1 MKAPGRLTVIY
12 FIGLSILVFIVV
24 LLSLSIR
31 DIYFSAERV
40 LETISEAD
48 KLIEIESAHKR
59 AYVFFSIAL
68 ILSFIGIF
76 IIVAIYIR
84 SISRPLKK
92 ISYATK
98 KMAKGEFEDLPVSG
112 SDEIGTLAENF
123 NLMVRALKDKIREL
137 EGAIQKE
144 QYHVRTLNILN
155 ELSSFMASR
164 LNLDEIMENLI
175 NSGKNLIKSE
185 FSAILLIDKFSK
197 QVSHFRSSSAIT
209 LENFNDMAS
218 DLIKEAL
225 NKGMPLKLT
234 DPIRD
239 PRLAAII
246 EGGLLLRNML
256 IVPIIVEGEII
267 GEFILANRIGAEEF
281 THEDEDLALMFSF
294 QAAVA
299 IRKAFLHE
307 EILKLARTD
316 GLTGLNN
323 HRIFQEQLEVEIK
336 RAKRYGRPL
345 SLLMIDIDY
354 FKKFNDTYGHQAGDS
369 ALKGL
374 ANILLKNLRNAD
386 SAARYG
392 GEEFAVIFPE
402 TTIEGAL
409 KTAERIRN
417 ETAWHT
423 FNLDGKEKHL
433 TVSIGVSIFPD
444 DAMDRESLIKAAD
457 DAMYMAKKMGRN
469 RVITFQ
475 QYQATRSY

>member
-12 FIGLSILVFIVV
+12 FIGIGLLVLIVILS
-24 LLSLSIR
+24 SLSIR

-40 LETISEAD
+40 SETLSGAD
-48 KLIEIESAHKR
+48 KLIEIESARKR

-76 IIVAIYIR
+76 TIVAFYMR
-84 SISRPLKK
+84 GISRPLQR
-92 ISYATK
+92 ISSATK
-98 KMAKGEFEDLPVSG
+98 KMAEGEFEELPVSG
-112 SDEIGTLAENF
+112 GDEIGTLAENF
-123 NLMVRALKDKIREL
+123 NLMGRALKDKIREL

-155 ELSSFMASR
+155 ELSSFMASK
-164 LNLDEIMENLI
+164 LDLDEIMENLI

-185 FSAILLIDKFSK
+185 FSAILLIDKFNRE
-197 QVSHFRSSSAIT
+197 VSHFRSSSAIT
-209 LENFNDMAS
+209 LDNFNKMAS

-234 DPIRD
+234 DPMRD
-239 PRLAAII
+239 PRLAAIV

-281 THEDEDLALMFSF
+281 TPEDEDLALMFSF

-307 EILKLARTD
+307 EILKLAKTD

-323 HRIFQEQLEVEIK
+323 HRTFHEQLEVEIK
-336 RAKRYGRPL
+336 RARRYGRTL

-354 FKKFNDTYGHQAGDS
+354 FKKFNDTYGHQAGDN

-374 ANILLKNLRNAD
+374 ADILLKNLRGMD

-392 GEEFAVIFPE
+392 GEEFAVILFE
-402 TTIEGAL
+402 TPLEGAL

-417 ETAWHT
+417 ETARHT
-423 FNLDGKEKHL
+423 FNLESKEVHL
-433 TVSIGVSIFPD
+433 TVSVGVSTFPD
-444 DAMDRESLIKAAD
+444 DAMDREGLIKAAD
-457 DAMYMAKKMGRN
+457 DALYMAK
-469 RVITFQ
+469 
-475 QYQATRSY
+475 